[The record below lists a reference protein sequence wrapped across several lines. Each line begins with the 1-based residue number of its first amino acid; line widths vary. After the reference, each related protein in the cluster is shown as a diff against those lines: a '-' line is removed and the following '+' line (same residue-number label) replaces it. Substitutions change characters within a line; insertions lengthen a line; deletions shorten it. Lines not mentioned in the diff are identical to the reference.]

1 MPDPVEVNS
10 MFGRIAKRYDVANR
24 LLSGGVDKWWRF
36 RLVRAVGKAKPQRI
50 LDLAT
55 GSGDVAFALRKR
67 VPSAK
72 EIVGM
77 DFCQP
82 MLDQA
87 IRKLDQYPQPAGS
100 IIRFQQG
107 DGMALPLPDQSF
119 DAVSI
124 SFGLRNMADRNRSL
138 SEMHRVLKPGGRMF
152 ILEFSQ
158 PYTWLKPFYLL
169 YLRKVLPGIAGVIT
183 GDRNAYIYLNET
195 IEDFPNRTRLSEE
208 IRRAGFSHVSV
219 SCLTGCIV
227 ALHEA
232 IR

>member
-1 MPDPVEVNS
+1 
-10 MFGRIAKRYDVANR
+10 
-24 LLSGGVDKWWRF
+24 
-36 RLVRAVGKAKPQRI
+36 
-50 LDLAT
+50 
-55 GSGDVAFALRKR
+55 
-67 VPSAK
+67 
-72 EIVGM
+72 M

-82 MLDQA
+82 MLDEA
-87 IRKLDQYPQPAGS
+87 VRKLGEYPQAGGS

-124 SFGLRNMADRNRSL
+124 SFGLRNMADRSRSL

-169 YLRKVLPGIAGVIT
+169 YLRKVLPAIAGLIT

-195 IEDFPNRTRLSEE
+195 IEDFPDRTRLSEE
-208 IRRAGFSHVSV
+208 IRRAGFSHVSA

-232 IR
+232 VR